1 MKFKL
6 KALAAA
12 LALAA
17 VAGQASAALDNGA
30 TGNGELFLNVW
41 NTSKSYTLDLNITM
55 DDFLAEVGT
64 GGHNTW
70 AADANMTSFLSGAS
84 GMNWDVLAGGNDG
97 GSTGTFR
104 IIATNTAPLL
114 DNTAKG
120 DGVTR
125 SGEGK
130 IAAFANAFN
139 TAAAG
144 ADSFITT
151 ATAANTYFGKT
162 TTGGIGGDNLLNN
175 IAFHSGTAMGS
186 GTSSL
191 SVAFLEA
198 QSSGTT
204 LTPYAQLGNSATFS
218 LTQTGNLSFDAVA
231 AVPEPETYGMLAAGL
246 LMLGAVARRRN
257 RA

>member
-1 MKFKL
+1 MKLKL

-17 VAGQASAALDNGA
+17 VAGQASANLANGSD
-30 TGNGELFLNVW
+30 GNGELFLNVW

-55 DDFLAEVGT
+55 DTFLAEVGT
-64 GGHNTW
+64 GGLNTW
-70 AADANMTSFLSGAS
+70 AADANMTSFLSGAT
-84 GMNWDVLAGGNDG
+84 GMNWDVLAGGTDAG
-97 GSTGTFR
+97 ATATFR

-114 DNTAKG
+114 ANTTKTD
-120 DGVTR
+120 DGTR
-125 SGEGK
+125 SGESK
-130 IAAFANAFN
+130 IAAFGSAFN
-139 TAAAG
+139 AAAG
-144 ADSFITT
+144 GANSFITNST
-151 ATAANTYFGKT
+151 TAATYFAKTAGLGGATLNTALAFNSGK
-162 TTGGIGGDNLLNN
+162 
-175 IAFHSGTAMGS
+175 AMGS

-198 QSSGTT
+198 QGSGTD
-204 LTPYAQLGNSATFS
+204 LTAYTQLGNSATFS
-218 LTQTGNLSFDAVA
+218 LDHAGNLTFTAA